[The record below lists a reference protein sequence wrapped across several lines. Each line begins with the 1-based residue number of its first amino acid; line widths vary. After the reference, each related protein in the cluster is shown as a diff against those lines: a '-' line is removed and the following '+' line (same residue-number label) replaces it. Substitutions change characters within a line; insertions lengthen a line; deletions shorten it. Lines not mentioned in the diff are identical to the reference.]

1 MTDAPRASG
10 AVWPRPLRRS
20 PPEQAQATGKWR
32 DNIGAVD
39 RWPVNQ
45 SEQPETRIFPAR
57 SRHHWLARAVIQG
70 PLVAA
75 ILFAMV
81 GMDARQVTERQ
92 EPPKVGEILIVI
104 GRPRS

>member
-1 MTDAPRASG
+1 MGCHRRFLINAVSVSWPSSGPPRSMQQG
-10 AVWPRPLRRS
+10 L
-20 PPEQAQATGKWR
+20 
-32 DNIGAVD
+32 
-39 RWPVNQ
+39 
-45 SEQPETRIFPAR
+45 
-57 SRHHWLARAVIQG
+57 IQG

-104 GRPRS
+104 GRPGS